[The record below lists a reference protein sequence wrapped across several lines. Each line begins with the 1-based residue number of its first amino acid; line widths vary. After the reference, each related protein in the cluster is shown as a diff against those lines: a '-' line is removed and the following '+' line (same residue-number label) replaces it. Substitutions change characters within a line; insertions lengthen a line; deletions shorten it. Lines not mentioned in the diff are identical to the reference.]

1 MIPDRGA
8 LVDLKLELAGAER
21 VAMTGGAPMV
31 TDGDGMLVVA
41 EGTVDVF
48 FVPDDEQGRPR
59 LPEFVVSL
67 TPGQVLVRGWWRES
81 GFALPP
87 GRGVLRAIGEATLI
101 DVPAGVEL
109 PDRLLAALGP
119 WRTAAAQFAAA
130 RPVQSDAS
138 DLNRAEEREALD
150 HALDAEA
157 ERALLRVFEFEALA
171 RRPTGLSPL
180 ARALADAAEATGA
193 QVDQSRLVAVARD
206 PDPHGDIHE
215 LAARL
220 RVPIRKVSLQGRWW
234 RGLAQPHVV
243 LRGEEPLVALPDRR
257 GALLLDA
264 GQKTTRVDG
273 KSAAALARD
282 GYAVY
287 PRLPDRPLALR
298 DLTRLGLHGGTPS
311 LLRVAALTLLIVV
324 VGAVLPYA
332 TSHIIGVIVPAGL
345 KPALSDMLV
354 ALAVFVV
361 AYLVATVT
369 QSLTVLGLSSRAATG
384 LTAALWDRL
393 LNLSPAFFRGRPA
406 GQLSL
411 QVTAFDQMRSLIGS
425 SLVGALAG
433 SGLAV
438 AALAIL
444 IGWQSSV
451 ALFVI
456 PVFLVTLAIAA
467 VLVVLQGRALERVID
482 ERNQLNGL
490 LLGFFSGISKLRV
503 AGAERRAQAL
513 WRRGYAFQQEAQRDA
528 SLRGVNQTVL
538 GSLLSGLY
546 LLAVVVASA
555 TVQRGSASISGFTLS
570 VAAAGQLAAAT
581 SSMILLA
588 STFVQLRPLYRSAG
602 AILQT
607 PPETHALALPPV
619 DFKGDIQVQ
628 GVTFGYEE
636 SEVILDDVTFQ
647 ARAGSFVAIVGPSG
661 AGKTT
666 ISRILLGFERPW
678 QGAVLLDGKPIDT
691 LDVQAV
697 RRRMGTVIQGA
708 KITAGTIL
716 TNILGTLP
724 LSQDEAWEAAE
735 MAGVAD
741 DIRAMPM
748 RMSTMVAEG
757 GSGFSGGQLQRLL
770 LARALVRKPK
780 ILLLDEATSALDN
793 ETQHAVMARLGE
805 VGVTRIVIA
814 HRLSTV
820 QLADHIVVLDRGKVV
835 EDAPF
840 EELIVGDGLFAALAR
855 RQML

>member
-1 MIPDRGA
+1 MMPDPGT
-8 LVDLKLELAGAER
+8 LVDPNLELAGARR
-21 VAMTGGAPMV
+21 VQATGGAPMV
-31 TDGDGMLVVA
+31 TDGEGVLVVT
-41 EGTVDVF
+41 EGMVDVF
-48 FVPDDEQGRPR
+48 FVANDDQGRPR
-59 LPEFVVSL
+59 RPEFVVSL
-67 TPGQVLVRGWWRES
+67 TPGQVLERGWWRES
-81 GFALPP
+81 ALALPA

-101 DVPAGVEL
+101 DVPAGAEL
-109 PDRLLAALGP
+109 PGRLLTALP
-119 WRTAAAQFAAA
+119 RWRAAAAKFAAA
-130 RPVQSDAS
+130 RPGENDAS
-138 DLNRAEEREALD
+138 DLARAEERASFD
-150 HALDAEA
+150 VALDAEA

-180 ARALADAAEATGA
+180 ALALADAAELTGA
-193 QVDQSRLVAVARD
+193 PVDQPRLTAVARQ
-206 PDPHGDIHE
+206 PDPHDDIHE

-243 LRGEEPLVALPDRR
+243 FRAEDPLVALPDRR
-257 GALLLDA
+257 GALLLDGGQHIARIDGTTAAELA
-264 GQKTTRVDG
+264 GE
-273 KSAAALARD
+273 

-298 DLTRLGLHGGTPS
+298 DLTRLGLHGGTRS
-311 LLRVAALTLLIVV
+311 LLRVAALTLLMVV

-345 KPALSDMLV
+345 KPALFDMLL
-354 ALAVFVV
+354 ALAVFVL
-361 AYLVATVT
+361 AYLAATVT

-411 QVTAFDQMRSLIGS
+411 QVTAIDQMRSLIGS

-444 IGWQSSV
+444 IGWEPEV

-456 PVFLVTLAIAA
+456 PVFLVTLVVAA

-503 AGAERRAQAL
+503 AGAERRAHAL

-528 SLRGVNQTVL
+528 SLRAVNQTVL

-555 TVQRGSASISGFTLS
+555 TVQRGTASISDFSLS

-581 SSMILLA
+581 SSMLVLA
-588 STFVQLRPLYRSAG
+588 NTFVQLRPLYRSAG

-619 DFKGDIQVQ
+619 DFKGDISVQ

-636 SEVILDDVTFQ
+636 GEVILDDVSFQ
-647 ARAGSFVAIVGPSG
+647 ADAGSFVAIVGPSG

-678 QGAVLLDGKPIDT
+678 NGAVLLDGKPIDT

-724 LSQDEAWEAAE
+724 LGQDAAWEAAE

-757 GSGFSGGQLQRLL
+757 GSGFSGGQIQRLL

-793 ETQHAVMARLGE
+793 ETQRAVMARLGE

-814 HRLSTV
+814 HRISTV

-835 EDAPF
+835 EDARF
-840 EELIVGDGLFAALAR
+840 DELMARGGLFVTLAR